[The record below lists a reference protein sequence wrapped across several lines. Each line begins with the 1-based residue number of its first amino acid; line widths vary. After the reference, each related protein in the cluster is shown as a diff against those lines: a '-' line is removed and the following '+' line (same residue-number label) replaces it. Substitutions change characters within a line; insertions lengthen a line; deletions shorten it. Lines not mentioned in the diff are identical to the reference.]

1 MRAVTMM
8 RTALILGVGLFTA
21 GCADRVKEPAA
32 ETPPQAAAPQQA
44 PAAEPAPEQPKKV
57 PITKREARLVDRNKA
72 MQENPALIE
81 VENKI
86 TGSDPLTAV
95 AQSYFTIGSR
105 AQVLN
110 LKHNIDIMHAAEGR
124 WPTFS
129 EFQQSLKQHN
139 VQLSAL
145 YPYQMYAYDD
155 QTGGLVILEDP
166 EEKRRHYEDAGLE
179 VPQ

>member
-1 MRAVTMM
+1 MRA
-8 RTALILGVGLFTA
+8 ALILSVGLFTA
-21 GCADRVKEPAA
+21 GCADPVNEPEQQAA
-32 ETPPQAAAPQQA
+32 EAPPPAPQQA
-44 PAAEPAPEQPKKV
+44 APEPAPEQPKKV
-57 PITKREARLVDRNKA
+57 PITKREARLVDKNKA
-72 MQENPALIE
+72 MQANPELIE

-105 AQVLN
+105 AQVTALQ
-110 LKHNIDIMHAAEGR
+110 HNIRIQRELNDR
-124 WPTFS
+124 WPTF
-129 EFQQSLKQHN
+129 EDFQQQLKQTN
-139 VQLSAL
+139 VVLSAL

-155 QTGGLVILEDP
+155 QTGGIVILEDP

>member
-1 MRAVTMM
+1 MRL
-8 RTALILGVGLFTA
+8 ALILSVGLFAA
-21 GCADRVKEPAA
+21 GCADRVKEPEQQAEEAPAA
-32 ETPPQAAAPQQA
+32 VPQQA
-44 PAAEPAPEQPKKV
+44 APEAAPEQPKKV
-57 PITKREARLVDRNKA
+57 PITKREARLVDKNKA

-86 TGSDPLTAV
+86 TAGDPLSAV
-95 AQSYFTIGSR
+95 AQGYFTIGSR
-105 AQVLN
+105 AQVAAME
-110 LKHNIDIMHAAEGR
+110 HNIRIQRELNDR
-124 WPTFS
+124 WPTFE
-129 EFQQSLKQHN
+129 EFQQSLKQSN

>member
-1 MRAVTMM
+1 MRA
-8 RTALILGVGLFTA
+8 ALILSIGLFAA
-21 GCADRVKEPAA
+21 GCADRVKDPAEQAA
-32 ETPPQAAAPQQA
+32 EAPPPAPQQA
-44 PAAEPAPEQPKKV
+44 AADAPAAQPAPEQPKRV
-57 PITKREARLVDRNKA
+57 PMTKREARLVDKNKA
-72 MQENPALIE
+72 MQENPALFE
-81 VENKI
+81 VDNKI

-105 AQVLN
+105 AHVLN
-110 LKHNIDIMHAAEGR
+110 LKHNLNLMHAAEGR
-124 WPTFS
+124 WPTFA
-129 EFQQSLKQHN
+129 EFEQSLKQHN
-139 VQLSAL
+139 VQLTAL

>member
-1 MRAVTMM
+1 MKAALLIQ
-8 RTALILGVGLFTA
+8 TALILGVGLFAA
-21 GCADRVKEPAA
+21 GCADRVKEP
-32 ETPPQAAAPQQA
+32 EEQAADPPPPAPQQV
-44 PAAEPAPEQPKKV
+44 AAEPAPEQPKKV

-81 VENKI
+81 VENRI

-124 WPTFS
+124 WPTFA
-129 EFQQSLKQHN
+129 EFEQSLKQHN
-139 VQLSAL
+139 VQLTAL

>member
-1 MRAVTMM
+1 
-8 RTALILGVGLFTA
+8 
-21 GCADRVKEPAA
+21 
-32 ETPPQAAAPQQA
+32 
-44 PAAEPAPEQPKKV
+44 
-57 PITKREARLVDRNKA
+57 PITKREARLVDKNKA

-95 AQSYFTIGSR
+95 APSYFTIGSPIHV
-105 AQVLN
+105 AA
-110 LKHNIDIMHAAEGR
+110 LKHNSDLIHAAEGR
-124 WPTFS
+124 WPTFA
-129 EFQQSLKQHN
+129 EFQQSLKQSN
-139 VQLSAL
+139 VELEGL